1 MASGTRREI
10 AVGALALAGVV
21 LFFAGTLLLKG
32 GNLGGGQEWTVQFTD
47 VNGLKRGSPVQIS
60 GFAVGH
66 VTDIQ
71 LHRPGEVM
79 VTFVLPEEMPLQ
91 SDAVIQVAS
100 VGLVGDVLLTVD
112 PGKSTTALDPAD
124 PLMGSAQG
132 PGMTAQM
139 EAVGQEVTKVTSGA
153 ALILNEQT
161 ANEIH
166 RALQALERLLNTY
179 GDPERGPSAQLT
191 RTLGAVQLMTEEL
204 RAAMQSARTER
215 MLSNADTL
223 SANLVRATQRADTLI
238 DELTQTSAALDTML
252 ARINRGEGTLGKLAS
267 DTGLYNDARR
277 TSQALTALL
286 DEIRANPGKLTI
298 QFKMF

>member
-1 MASGTRREI
+1 MASGTKREI

-60 GFAVGH
+60 GFSVGH

-71 LHRPGEVM
+71 LHKPGEVM
-79 VTFVLPEEMPLQ
+79 VTFVLPEEMVLQ

-112 PGKSTTALDPAD
+112 PGKSTTALDPAS
-124 PLMGSAQG
+124 PVLGSAQG
-132 PGMTAQM
+132 PGMTAQL
-139 EAVGQEVTKVTSGA
+139 EQVGQEVGKVTAGA

-179 GDPERGPSAQLT
+179 GNPEAGPTAQLT
-191 RTLGAVQLMTEEL
+191 RTLGAVQLLTDEL
-204 RAAMQSARTER
+204 HKAMQSARTER

-223 SANLVRATQRADTLI
+223 SANLVRTTARADTLI
-238 DELTQTSAALDTML
+238 GELARTSAALDTML
-252 ARINRGEGTLGKLAS
+252 VRINRGEGTLGKLAS

>member
-1 MASGTRREI
+1 MASETRREI

-32 GNLGGGQEWTVQFTD
+32 GNLGGGREWTVQFTD

-66 VTDIQ
+66 VTDIK
-71 LHRPGEVM
+71 LSKPGEVM
-79 VTFVLPEEMPLQ
+79 VTFVLPDEMPLQ
-91 SDAVIQVAS
+91 SDAIIQVAS

-112 PGKSTTALDPAD
+112 PGHSTTALDHTQPV
-124 PLMGSAQG
+124 MGSAQG
-132 PGMTAQM
+132 PGMTAQF
-139 EAVGQEVTKVTSGA
+139 ETIGNEVNKVTAGA

-166 RALQALERLLNTY
+166 RSLQALERLLNTY
-179 GDPERGPSAQLT
+179 GDPERGPAVQLT
-191 RTLGAVQLMTEEL
+191 RTLGAVQLLTEQL
-204 RAAMQSARTER
+204 HAAMQSARTDR
-215 MLSNADTL
+215 MLANADTL
-223 SANLVRATQRADTLI
+223 TDNLARATQRADTLI
-238 DELTQTSAALDTML
+238 DGLTKTSAALDTML
-252 ARINRGEGTLGKLAS
+252 SRINRGEGTLGKLAS

-286 DEIRANPGKLTI
+286 EEIKRNPGKLTI

>member
-1 MASGTRREI
+1 MASGTKREI

-60 GFAVGH
+60 GFSVGH

-71 LHRPGEVM
+71 LHKPGEVM
-79 VTFVLPEEMPLQ
+79 VTFVLPEEMVLR
-91 SDAVIQVAS
+91 SDAVIRVAS

-112 PGKSTTALDPAD
+112 PGKSTTPLDPAS
-124 PLMGSAQG
+124 PVLGSAQG
-132 PGMTAQM
+132 PGMTAQL
-139 EAVGQEVTKVTSGA
+139 EQVGQEVGKVTAGA

-179 GDPERGPSAQLT
+179 GNPEAGPTAQLT
-191 RTLGAVQLMTEEL
+191 RTLGAVQLLTDEL
-204 RAAMQSARTER
+204 HKAMQSARTER

-223 SANLVRATQRADTLI
+223 SANLVRTTARADTLI
-238 DELTQTSAALDTML
+238 GELARTSAALDTML
-252 ARINRGEGTLGKLAS
+252 VRINRGEGTLGKLAS

>member
-1 MASGTRREI
+1 MASETRREI

-32 GNLGGGQEWTVQFTD
+32 GNLGGGRQWTVQFTD

-66 VTDIQ
+66 VTDIK
-71 LHRPGEVM
+71 LSKPGEVM
-79 VTFVLPEEMPLQ
+79 VTFVLPDEMPLQ
-91 SDAVIQVAS
+91 SDAIIKVAS

-112 PGKSTTALDPAD
+112 PGHSTTALDHTQPV
-124 PLMGSAQG
+124 MGSAQG
-132 PGMTAQM
+132 PGMTAQF
-139 EAVGQEVTKVTSGA
+139 ETIGNEVNKVTAGA

-166 RALQALERLLNTY
+166 RSLQALERLLNTY

-191 RTLGAVQLMTEEL
+191 RTLGAVQLLSEEL
-204 RAAMQSARTER
+204 RRTVEGASTQR
-215 MLSNADTL
+215 TLANADTL
-223 SANLVRATQRADTLI
+223 TANLARASQRADTLVSA
-238 DELTQTSAALDTML
+238 LAHTSAALDTML
-252 ARINRGEGTLGKLAS
+252 ARVNRGEGTLGKLAS
-267 DTGLYNDARR
+267 DTGLYNDARA

-286 DEIRANPGKLTI
+286 EEIRKNPGKLTI

>member
-1 MASGTRREI
+1 MASETRREI

-32 GNLGGGQEWTVQFTD
+32 GNLGGGREWTVQFAD
-47 VNGLKRGSPVQIS
+47 VNGLKRGLPVQIS

-66 VTDIQ
+66 VTDIK
-71 LHRPGEVM
+71 LSKPGEVM

-91 SDAVIQVAS
+91 SDAIIQVSS

-112 PGKSTTALDPAD
+112 PGKSTTPLDHTQPV
-124 PLMGSAQG
+124 MGSAQG
-132 PGMTAQM
+132 PGMTAQF
-139 EAVGQEVTKVTSGA
+139 ETIGQEVNKVTAGA

-166 RALQALERLLNTY
+166 RSLQALERLLNTY
-179 GDPERGPSAQLT
+179 GDPERGPAVQLT
-191 RTLGAVQLMTEEL
+191 RTLGAVQLLTEEL
-204 RAAMQSARTER
+204 HKAMQSERTNR
-215 MLSNADTL
+215 LLSNADTL
-223 SANLVRATQRADTLI
+223 SANLAHATQRADTLI
-238 DELTQTSAALDTML
+238 GELTTTSASLDTML

-267 DTGLYNDARR
+267 DTGLSNDARR

-286 DEIRANPGKLTI
+286 DEIKRNPGKLTI